1 MDFKQVLGV
10 LRGPYT
16 ILPDIPA
23 GRKDGMFFIINNAP
37 NADKRQNGTRSE
49 FWDDC
54 DANLLHTNSSIEAYS
69 TFMHDVADNLTDYE
83 LSQLTIDSEEEL
95 SFKTSIKRCFPGSSH
110 ILFTSLLK

>member
-54 DANLLHTNSSIEAYS
+54 DAWENSETPAKALIHRGDKFVS
-69 TFMHDVADNLTDYE
+69 V
-83 LSQLTIDSEEEL
+83 
-95 SFKTSIKRCFPGSSH
+95 IKRGNEFCIEKKIQKKRQYIPLAPQPNRKRPTSCASSP
-110 ILFTSLLK
+110 SNS